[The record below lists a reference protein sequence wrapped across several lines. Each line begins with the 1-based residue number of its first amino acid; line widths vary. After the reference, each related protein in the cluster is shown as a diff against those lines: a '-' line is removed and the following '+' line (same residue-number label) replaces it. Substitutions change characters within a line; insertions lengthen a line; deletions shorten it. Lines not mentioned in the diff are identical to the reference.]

1 MNTPSKQD
9 AFRSAGRIGLP
20 AVMALALM
28 AGCASTPAPVAQ
40 MAVSSA
46 DVARAART
54 GAGEAAPVEMQSAR
68 EKLDRAKVAMTEKKY
83 RLARSLAQEAQV
95 DAQLAEVK
103 SGSSK
108 AGKAADEL
116 RESIRVLQEELDRN
130 SNPSSTSGD

>member
-1 MNTPSKQD
+1 MKTPEKQQSC
-9 AFRSAGRIGLP
+9 RRVGRIGLP

-46 DVARAART
+46 DVARAAGS
-54 GAGEAAPVEMQSAR
+54 GAGEVAPVEMQSAR
-68 EKLDRAKVAMTEKKY
+68 DKLGRARLAMTEKKY

-130 SNPSSTSGD
+130 SNPSSTSGN